1 MSSSSSALTVGEAIA
16 AGVAKLRASGSPS
29 ARLDAELLIAHVDG
43 HDRSWILA
51 HPEAPLGEAAAFAAA
66 LERRAAGEPIAYI
79 RGYKEWHSLRIR
91 TDRRALIPR
100 PETELLA
107 DEAIAAIARR
117 GSRRAAPLIVWEVA
131 TGSGAVAVALA
142 IHFRADLAADRMR
155 LIASDVAP
163 EALELA
169 AENFAAH
176 AVAADVALFRADL
189 LEPAEG
195 SLPRPDVI
203 VANLPYVPSS
213 GLADRH
219 GSLAFEPPLALD
231 GGRDGLGV
239 LRRLMDQLPARAA
252 PGASVL
258 LEIGADQGDAVMTLA
273 PAGASASLIRDLA
286 GLDRVV
292 RVEMPD

>member
-1 MSSSSSALTVGEAIA
+1 MTETRTIGALLVEAA
-16 AGVAKLRASGSPS
+16 HRLRVSGSPS
-29 ARLDAELLIAHVDG
+29 ARLDAELLIAHVSG

-79 RGYKEWHSLRIR
+79 RGFKEWHSLRIR
-91 TDRRALIPR
+91 TDPRALIPR

-107 DEAIAAIARR
+107 DAAIAAIARR
-117 GSRRAAPLIVWEVA
+117 RSLSSAPLIVWEVA

-142 IHFRADLAADRMR
+142 IHFGDAMTSGRLR
-155 LIASDVAP
+155 LIASDAAP

-169 AENFAAH
+169 AENLAAH
-176 AVAADVALFRADL
+176 AVAADVTLVRADL
-189 LEPAEG
+189 LEPADG

-213 GLADRH
+213 EVAGRH
-219 GSLAFEPPLALD
+219 GSLAFEPRLALD
-231 GGRDGLGV
+231 GGSDGLGV

-252 PGASVL
+252 PGARVL
-258 LEIGADQGDAVMTLA
+258 LEIGAGQADAVMKLA
-273 PAGASASLIRDLA
+273 PAGASVSMIRDLA